1 MNQPM
6 NSFLIVQCANQDYNI
21 IGPEI
26 AKIVK
31 VNVVY

>member
-1 MNQPM
+1 MNTFFI
-6 NSFLIVQCANQDYNI
+6 SQCANQSYDI

-26 AKIVK
+26 AKTVK